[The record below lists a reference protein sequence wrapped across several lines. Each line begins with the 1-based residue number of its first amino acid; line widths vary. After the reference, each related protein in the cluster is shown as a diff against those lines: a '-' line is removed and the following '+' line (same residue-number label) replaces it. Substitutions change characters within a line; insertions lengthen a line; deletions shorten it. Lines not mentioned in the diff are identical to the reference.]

1 MPKIGMIGIASLAPP
16 SGRIVGT
23 TQFLTSWA
31 VQVLIVP
38 RYSEERKAVVLAKLS
53 PPHSM
58 TVAALA
64 REEGISDQTLYNWR
78 TQAREEGRPVPGSKA
93 KSDQWSAEA
102 KLATV
107 IETAPLS
114 EEEFS
119 QYCREKGL
127 YPEQV
132 RRWKEESL
140 QGFQRSAERE
150 KQLRKKSLA
159 DQKQIKKLER
169 ELRHKEKALAET
181 AALLVLRK
189 KLDALWENDNGDD

>member
-1 MPKIGMIGIASLAPP
+1 
-16 SGRIVGT
+16 
-23 TQFLTSWA
+23 
-31 VQVLIVP
+31 
-38 RYSEERKAVVLAKLS
+38 
-53 PPHSM
+53 
-58 TVAALA
+58 
-64 REEGISDQTLYNWR
+64 
-78 TQAREEGRPVPGSKA
+78 
-93 KSDQWSAEA
+93 
-102 KLATV
+102 V
-107 IETAPLS
+107 IETAALS
-114 EEEFS
+114 EEELS

-150 KQLRKKSLA
+150 KVLRKKSLA

>member
-1 MPKIGMIGIASLAPP
+1 M
-16 SGRIVGT
+16 
-23 TQFLTSWA
+23 
-31 VQVLIVP
+31 IVP
-38 RYSEERKAVVLAKLS
+38 RYSEERKAAVLAKLS

-64 REEGISDQTLYNWR
+64 RQEGISDQTLYNWR

-107 IETAPLS
+107 IETAALS
-114 EEEFS
+114 EEELS

-150 KQLRKKSLA
+150 KQLRKKSQS

-189 KLDALWENDNGDD
+189 KLDALWENDNEDD